1 MEVENGAEAAPVAAP
16 RRSPHA
22 IPAEN
27 YGWLS
32 RLRSYLI
39 LDPLIW
45 LYTLVLG
52 MLALPGGLFDRSGRR
67 LHWFSRAW
75 SWLIMKTIFSP
86 VKVTGLDKI
95 DTSKPHVYAVNH
107 ASAMDIPVLYVYL
120 PFQFRIVFK
129 KELLS
134 YPIVGWQLKRSG
146 QVCIDQQKPTNS
158 IAAIRSAVKSLKA
171 GMPLVIYPEGGR
183 TPDGEIKPFLP
194 GAFFLAIKAQV
205 DIVPVALVGTYELLP
220 MNTYHI
226 KCRPLEMR
234 VGEPISTA
242 GLTMRDLEAVSAK
255 VQKAMEDLYYSGS
268 PVRHRF
274 EFSAVTFP
282 APCRYPCVRLL
293 RAENP
298 LKALEGPR
306 KEADE
311 RLLIEA
317 AQKDPARFAE
327 LYENNFERVYAYVVR
342 RVGDRAET
350 EDLTSEVFHH
360 ALANLQRF
368 EWRGIPFAAWL
379 YRIAANLISDRWQ
392 RNEPRRSGGRAGAD
406 RIRARPAA
414 WNSKK

>member
-1 MEVENGAEAAPVAAP
+1 VNSSSSVEVERDAEVAPVVAA
-16 RRSPHA
+16 RRSPHE
-22 IPAEN
+22 IPGKT
-27 YGWLS
+27 YGWS
-32 RLRSYLI
+32 SGLRSYFI
-39 LDPLIW
+39 LDPLVW
-45 LYTLVLG
+45 LYTLVMG
-52 MLALPGGLFDRSGRR
+52 VLALPGGLFDRSGRR

-75 SWLIMKTIFSP
+75 SWLIMKTILSP

-107 ASAMDIPVLYVYL
+107 ASALDIPVLYVYL

-242 GLTMRDLEAVSAK
+242 GLTMRDMEAVSAK
-255 VQKAMEDLYYSGS
+255 VKKAMEDLYY
-268 PVRHRF
+268 
-274 EFSAVTFP
+274 
-282 APCRYPCVRLL
+282 APT
-293 RAENP
+293 
-298 LKALEGPR
+298 ALS
-306 KEADE
+306 
-311 RLLIEA
+311 
-317 AQKDPARFAE
+317 
-327 LYENNFERVYAYVVR
+327 
-342 RVGDRAET
+342 T
-350 EDLTSEVFHH
+350 
-360 ALANLQRF
+360 
-368 EWRGIPFAAWL
+368 
-379 YRIAANLISDRWQ
+379 
-392 RNEPRRSGGRAGAD
+392 
-406 RIRARPAA
+406 
-414 WNSKK
+414 

>member
-1 MEVENGAEAAPVAAP
+1 VNSSSSVEVERDAEVAPVVAA
-16 RRSPHA
+16 RRSPHE
-22 IPAEN
+22 IPGKT
-27 YGWLS
+27 YGWS
-32 RLRSYLI
+32 NRLRSYFI
-39 LDPLIW
+39 LDPLVW
-45 LYTLVLG
+45 LYTLVMG
-52 MLALPGGLFDRSGRR
+52 VLALPGGLFDRSGRR

-75 SWLIMKTIFSP
+75 SWLIMKTILSP

-107 ASAMDIPVLYVYL
+107 ASALDIPVLYVYL

-242 GLTMRDLEAVSAK
+242 GLTMRDMEAVSAK
-255 VQKAMEDLYYSGS
+255 VKKAMEDLYY
-268 PVRHRF
+268 
-274 EFSAVTFP
+274 
-282 APCRYPCVRLL
+282 APT
-293 RAENP
+293 
-298 LKALEGPR
+298 ALS
-306 KEADE
+306 
-311 RLLIEA
+311 
-317 AQKDPARFAE
+317 
-327 LYENNFERVYAYVVR
+327 
-342 RVGDRAET
+342 T
-350 EDLTSEVFHH
+350 
-360 ALANLQRF
+360 
-368 EWRGIPFAAWL
+368 
-379 YRIAANLISDRWQ
+379 
-392 RNEPRRSGGRAGAD
+392 
-406 RIRARPAA
+406 
-414 WNSKK
+414 

>member
-1 MEVENGAEAAPVAAP
+1 MDSVQEVNSSVEVESGAETSPVAVS

-22 IPAEN
+22 IPGKN

-32 RLRSYLI
+32 RLRSYFI
-39 LDPLIW
+39 FDPLIW
-45 LYTLVLG
+45 FYTLVLG
-52 MLALPGGLFDRSGRR
+52 LLALPGGLFDRSGRR

-75 SWLIMKTIFSP
+75 SWLIMKTILSP

-129 KELLS
+129 KELLV
-134 YPIVGWQLKRSG
+134 YPVVGWQLKRSG

-158 IAAIRSAVKSLKA
+158 IAAIRSAVKSLQA

-220 MNTYHI
+220 MDTYHI

-242 GLTMRDLEAVSAK
+242 GLKMRDMEAVSAK
-255 VQKAMEDLYYSGS
+255 VKKELEDLY
-268 PVRHRF
+268 
-274 EFSAVTFP
+274 SA
-282 APCRYPCVRLL
+282 
-293 RAENP
+293 ES
-298 LKALEGPR
+298 
-306 KEADE
+306 
-311 RLLIEA
+311 
-317 AQKDPARFAE
+317 
-327 LYENNFERVYAYVVR
+327 RVQ
-342 RVGDRAET
+342 E
-350 EDLTSEVFHH
+350 
-360 ALANLQRF
+360 
-368 EWRGIPFAAWL
+368 
-379 YRIAANLISDRWQ
+379 
-392 RNEPRRSGGRAGAD
+392 
-406 RIRARPAA
+406 
-414 WNSKK
+414 

>member
-1 MEVENGAEAAPVAAP
+1 MNSSVDVESGAEAPLKVEP
-16 RRSPHA
+16 RPSPHA
-22 IPAEN
+22 IPGKS

-32 RLRSYLI
+32 GLRSYLV

-45 LYTLVLG
+45 FYTLILG
-52 MLALPGGLFDRSGRR
+52 IAALPGGLFDRTGRR

-95 DTSKPHVYAVNH
+95 DTSKPYVYAVNH
-107 ASAMDIPVLYVYL
+107 ASALDIPVLYVYL

-158 IAAIRSAVKSLKA
+158 IAAIRSAVKSLK
-171 GMPLVIYPEGGR
+171 GSLPLVIYPEGGR

-234 VGEPISTA
+234 VGTPISTA
-242 GLTMRDLEAVSAK
+242 GMTMRDLEAVSGK
-255 VQKAMEDLYYSGS
+255 VRKAMEDLYY
-268 PVRHRF
+268 PKKLV
-274 EFSAVTFP
+274 P
-282 APCRYPCVRLL
+282 A
-293 RAENP
+293 
-298 LKALEGPR
+298 
-306 KEADE
+306 
-311 RLLIEA
+311 
-317 AQKDPARFAE
+317 
-327 LYENNFERVYAYVVR
+327 
-342 RVGDRAET
+342 
-350 EDLTSEVFHH
+350 
-360 ALANLQRF
+360 
-368 EWRGIPFAAWL
+368 
-379 YRIAANLISDRWQ
+379 
-392 RNEPRRSGGRAGAD
+392 
-406 RIRARPAA
+406 
-414 WNSKK
+414 